1 VRSDISGWLAVGLSI
16 LILLN
21 FFALLISAYRK
32 LGEVEQYFANS
43 PLISEVRH
51 TWRGRGPVAKLNRLA
66 MIALAFTLTDVLHG
80 RGLVDLRDVRSV
92 PGKLR
97 LWIMAPVISSCFIF
111 VIAMAFYF
119 TDKV

>member
-1 VRSDISGWLAVGLSI
+1 MSTDISGWLAVGLSS

-21 FFALLISAYRK
+21 FFALLIAAYWK
-32 LGEVEQYFANS
+32 LGKVEQYFENS
-43 PLISEVRH
+43 QFISDARN

-66 MIALAFTLTDVLHG
+66 MIALAFTLTDMLHG

-97 LWIMAPVISSCFIF
+97 RWIVFPVISGCFTF
-111 VIAMAFYF
+111 VIAMAFYV